1 MEEKI
6 RGNCENIEHLNA
18 KFQEILG
25 RNANKTEIR
34 LFPYLIYS
42 LQDGEI
48 ERKKLSEDE
57 RDLIK
62 EYVSRGLMQ
71 KSSRQI
77 ACTKEFWNFITEITY
92 DRYVNEVE

>member
-1 MEEKI
+1 MKEKK

-34 LFPYLIYS
+34 LFPYLIYC
-42 LQDGEI
+42 LQDNEI
-48 ERKKLSEDE
+48 EREKLSKDE

-71 KSSRQI
+71 KIFKANRLYKRI
-77 ACTKEFWNFITEITY
+77 LEFY
-92 DRYVNEVE
+92 YRYNL